1 MILKIA
7 CVIVLI
13 TMKIEEFNL
22 DNSLIDEKSYKNIL
36 IYSVSN
42 KTLIDANSLCIS
54 FDEKDGITWK

>member
-1 MILKIA
+1 
-7 CVIVLI
+7 
-13 TMKIEEFNL
+13 MKIEEFNL